1 MACTGLVSSSGNST
15 VIDQQM
21 KDAKAAEDAKAKKK
35 QRIILGVT
43 IPLALL
49 LAAALGGLGF
59 LLYRRRQKMKQEE
72 VAEIFVDNVETDG
85 PITPVSYYS
94 HSAPPIPSK
103 KRSEINQHPTSFI
116 SSPGGT
122 SAEPGSPERL
132 SHSGVVPA
140 DGVPAGGSNGE
151 ELVIQHTDASEVK
164 ELPPPYKDNRAD
176 GPSAV

>member
-1 MACTGLVSSSGNST
+1 M
-15 VIDQQM
+15 IDQRM
-21 KDAKAAEDAKAKKK
+21 KAAKAAEAAKAKKK

-49 LAAALGGLGF
+49 LVAALGGLGF

-72 VAEIFVDNVETDG
+72 VEIFLDNAELQTDG

-94 HSAPPIPSK
+94 HSVPPIPSK
-103 KRSEINQHPTSFI
+103 KRSEINQHPNSFI

-140 DGVPAGGSNGE
+140 SGGSGE
-151 ELVIQHTDASEVK
+151 ELVIQHMDASEVK

-176 GPSAV
+176 GPSGV